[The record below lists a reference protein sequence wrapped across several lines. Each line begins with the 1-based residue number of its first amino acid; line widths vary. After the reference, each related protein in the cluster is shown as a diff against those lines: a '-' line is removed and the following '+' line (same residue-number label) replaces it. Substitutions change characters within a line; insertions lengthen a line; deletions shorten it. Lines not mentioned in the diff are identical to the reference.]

1 MDLMPWSHFAALV
14 FFSLASLPI
23 LSL

>member
-1 MDLMPWSHFAALV
+1 MPWSHFAALV
-14 FFSLASLPI
+14 FFSLAPLPI